1 MPQFYQRSYSQEQQR
16 HSHDFCQL
24 VLPVAGALDMQIDH
38 VSGQVAAGETM
49 AIVKAGQQH
58 AFAASGDNRFL
69 VMDLA
74 LPQQQLAL
82 DKQPAFL
89 PMHQGIRGF
98 VDCLEYQLLHRP
110 NVPGLPLQ
118 MSELLLGL
126 LPGQALSAQYSG
138 HRQRVQR
145 VRMWLDQHYAEPLD
159 MKALAAMVHWSVRQL
174 SGQFRLQLGQSVRDY
189 HQQVRM
195 QQAAHWLK
203 TTELPVQVIAE
214 RVGYADV
221 SSFSYRFRQCYGMS
235 ARQLR
240 AERP

>member
-1 MPQFYQRSYSQEQQR
+1 
-16 HSHDFCQL
+16 
-24 VLPVAGALDMQIDH
+24 
-38 VSGQVAAGETM
+38 
-49 AIVKAGQQH
+49 
-58 AFAASGDNRFL
+58 
-69 VMDLA
+69 
-74 LPQQQLAL
+74 
-82 DKQPAFL
+82 
-89 PMHQGIRGF
+89 
-98 VDCLEYQLLHRP
+98 
-110 NVPGLPLQ
+110 
-118 MSELLLGL
+118 
-126 LPGQALSAQYSG
+126 
-138 HRQRVQR
+138 
-145 VRMWLDQHYAEPLD
+145 